1 MDLTNV
7 KEIRILLEKYDA
19 KPKKNLGQNFL
30 VNQSVLEK
38 IMPHIQQ
45 NDTVI
50 EIGPGL
56 GTLTKELSKKSGRV
70 VAIEKDTKMCEI
82 LKETLK
88 DLENTDVV
96 HADILNIEISELKV
110 KNYKVVANL
119 PYYVSTAIIRKFLET
134 KNSPKKMIVTVQK
147 EVAQRICAH
156 PPDMSVLSVSVQF
169 YAEAE
174 ILFKISRN
182 AFWPPPKI
190 DSAVLEIIPKENLPL
205 VEPSSFFKTVKA
217 GFSRPRAQLLNNLSK
232 ELKLNKE
239 NVKSLIL
246 KSDIDPKQRAE
257 KLTLNDWINLTQ
269 KFQ

>member
-1 MDLTNV
+1 MDLTLKKV
-7 KEIRILLEKYDA
+7 IVELLEKYNT
-19 KPKKNLGQNFL
+19 KPKKNLGQNFI

-38 IMPHIQQ
+38 IVSHIQQ
-45 NDTVI
+45 DDTII

-70 VAIEKDTKMCEI
+70 VAIEKDAKMCEI

-88 DLENTDVV
+88 DLKNINVV
-96 HADILNIEISELKV
+96 HADVLNIEIPDLNI

-119 PYYVSTAIIRKFLET
+119 PYYASTAIIRKFLET
-134 KNSPKKMIVTVQK
+134 KNPPKKMIVTVQK

-156 PPDMSVLSVSVQF
+156 PPDMSVLAISVQF
-169 YAEAE
+169 YAEAK

-239 NVKSLIL
+239 NVRSLIL
-246 KSDIDPKQRAE
+246 KSGISPEQRAE
-257 KLTLNDWINLTQ
+257 TLILNDWINLTQ